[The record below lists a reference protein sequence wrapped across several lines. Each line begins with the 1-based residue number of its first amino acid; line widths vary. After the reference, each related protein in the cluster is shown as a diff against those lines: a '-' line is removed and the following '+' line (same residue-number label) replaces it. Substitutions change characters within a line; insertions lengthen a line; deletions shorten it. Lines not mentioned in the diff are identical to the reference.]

1 VSQQA
6 RNLRLGIALGIAAF
20 AVYLTF
26 VLLRVL
32 DGGA

>member
-1 VSQQA
+1 MSQNA
-6 RNLRLGIALGIAAF
+6 RNLRLGIALGIAAV
-20 AVYLTF
+20 AVYLVF

>member
-1 VSQQA
+1 MSQQA
-6 RNLRLGIALGIAAF
+6 RNLRLGIALGIAAL

>member
-1 VSQQA
+1 VSQRA
-6 RNLRLGIALGIAAF
+6 RNLRLGITLGIAAF
-20 AVYLTF
+20 AVYLVF

>member
-1 VSQQA
+1 VSQNA

-20 AVYLTF
+20 SVYLVF

>member
-1 VSQQA
+1 VSQHA
-6 RNLRLGIALGIAAF
+6 RNLRLAVALGIAAF

>member
-6 RNLRLGIALGIAAF
+6 RNLRLAVALGIAAF

-26 VLLRVL
+26 VLLRML